1 MKRQSFTLL
10 IFLTFVIDKNT
21 SKERHHRKL
30 PDFQRTHWYSLTSP
44 TDTIPS
50 PGEYVDYHLAPDP
63 APAPSF
69 SSTHAPPTLHTDSVG
84 NVTSQLGQTVYLK
97 CTVIGFRQGVNTV
110 SWTKTTSRR
119 ENPIA
124 LTFNDKVH
132 QHFYFWMCVTMKGLV
147 TFYML
152 QKSIKS
158 FYHVIAII
166 SRPYTHTI
174 QFNNSI

>member
-1 MKRQSFTLL
+1 MRTQPYTIL
-10 IFLTFVIDKNT
+10 IFFTFVIEKNT

-50 PGEYVDYHLAPDP
+50 PGEYVDYHLAPDR

-69 SSTHAPPTLHTDSVG
+69 SSTHAPSTLHTDSVG

-110 SWTKTTSRR
+110 SWTKTTSRQD
-119 ENPIA
+119 NPIA
-124 LTFNDKVH
+124 LTFNDKV
-132 QHFYFWMCVTMKGLV
+132 QIEMWLNLV
-147 TFYML
+147 LNVQCNGRFRDIL
-152 QKSIKS
+152 
-158 FYHVIAII
+158 HAAGVITTVI
-166 SRPYTHTI
+166 RVHC
-174 QFNNSI
+174 